1 MSATAVLDRPAACG
15 PPARAVFAPAAPTP
29 AVVDIVEA
37 AGTGS
42 VPRRIRRRRLF
53 GPAAVRCATAR
64 TGAASQTSETETV
77 SPSSRT
83 TPVGGGC
90 GRRVFSGAAVRGGVR
105 STPRRAMRGTSR
117 AVRRPRRLFCAAQ
130 RSQLG
135 SALSAVPAGT
145 PIAEP
150 AEVDLTPPAVS
161 CDPAER
167 SDLADSCASPLLAV
181 AQRTLLPAP
190 PVPAAGVPPAVCV
203 EHDDTWAPLSGTAAA
218 LSVCDP
224 ATVEQ
229 DAAAAGVPP
238 AALRRRVARFAS
250 ANRSA
255 AHVVRSRPDNRC

>member
-1 MSATAVLDRPAACG
+1 MSATAVLDRPAACE
-15 PPARAVFAPAAPTP
+15 PAARRVFAPAAPTP
-29 AVVDIVEA
+29 AVVDVVEA

-53 GPAAVRCATAR
+53 GSAAVRCGTAR
-64 TGAASQTSETETV
+64 AGAVAQTAEPATMSASSA
-77 SPSSRT
+77 T
-83 TPVGGGC
+83 TPVGVRC

-105 STPRRAMRGTSR
+105 STPGRAMRATSR

-130 RSQLG
+130 PAQLG
-135 SALSAVPAGT
+135 SALSGVPAGT

-150 AEVDLTPPAVS
+150 AELDLTPPAVS

-167 SDLADSCASPLLAV
+167 SDLADGCASPLLAV

-203 EHDDTWAPLSGTAAA
+203 EHEDTWAPLSGTAAA

-224 ATVEQ
+224 STVEQ

-238 AALRRRVARFAS
+238 AALRRRVARFVS
-250 ANRSA
+250 VNRSA